1 MSYAV
6 SIIGW
11 WLRILRIVYRCFLES
26 RPTVQ
31 GIFLLRFLT
40 GASFAGPVFA
50 GGTNLSLWIGAG
62 LCVCATLSIYILNG
76 VMDIREDRINGS
88 SRPVARGELAVVH
101 AAGVAVGLAVLSVVG
116 GFALAGSL
124 GWNITLAL
132 VLGWVYSGPPW
143 HLKRW
148 PAGLAVVAMLGGLL
162 IYHAGYAANGG
173 GGDVLSFCIFAGV
186 MALWMGLV
194 GQTKDLS
201 DIEGDKQA
209 GRKSA
214 PVVWGEDA
222 ARLAISAVALLL
234 GGGNLALA
242 LFLAPDLLIE
252 ALTLMFGALAVAVV
266 ALGSWSRGEKARRR
280 IPYRAFM
287 LAQYGTHLAA
297 VIW

>member
-6 SIIGW
+6 SIIGLW
-11 WLRILRIVYRCFLES
+11 RRILEIVYRCFLES

-50 GGTNLSLWIGAG
+50 GGMNFSLWIGAG

-76 VMDIREDRINGS
+76 VMDVREDRINGS

-101 AAGVAVGLAVLSVVG
+101 AAGVAVGLAALSVVG

-132 VLGWVYSGPPW
+132 ILGWIYSGPPW
-143 HLKRW
+143 YLKRW
-148 PAGLAVVAMLGGLL
+148 PAGLAVVAILAGLL

-173 GGDVLSFCIFAGV
+173 DGNVRSFCIFSGV
-186 MALWMGLV
+186 MALWMGFV

-222 ARLAISAVALLL
+222 VRLALSGVALFL
-234 GGGNLALA
+234 GGGNVVLA

-252 ALTLMFGALAVAVV
+252 ALTLMLGAVSVALI
-266 ALGSWSRGEKARRR
+266 ALGSWSRGDRVMRRR
-280 IPYRAFM
+280 PYRAFM
-287 LAQYGTHLAA
+287 LTQYGTHLAA